1 MCGIAGLISENKAS
15 LARVLS
21 VMVGCQRHR
30 GPDDEGVEVL
40 DAGHFGV
47 GLGQRRLSILDLSPA
62 GHQPMVSPRTGS
74 VLTYNGELY
83 NFAPLREKLQ
93 KLGHSF
99 RGHSDTEVIL
109 YALDEWGPECVR
121 EFNGMFAFG
130 YYRPRERTLLLAR
143 DAMGIKPLYYTQRH
157 GVLAFASEIRP
168 LVAAGLVPRD
178 INMAAVAG
186 LLAYGAVQEPYTFYK
201 DAVNFRAGCYQE
213 FALTPGG
220 KIEAGPLTRHWDFPA
235 LDDRWTEASAVEQI
249 RETLDAAVRDHM
261 VSDVPVGMF
270 LSSGLDSTILTGLA
284 AKHTDRLRT
293 FTVGF
298 ADQPDMSESVPAAR
312 TAELMNVDHTD
323 IQITGKDA
331 LESTLAWLEI
341 RDQPSFDGLNTYVI
355 SKAVRERGIVVAQSG
370 LGGDELFGG
379 YSSFEDTPRILRT
392 MDRLSWM
399 PGRARYSLFKFI
411 AKLRHRAAGEKLAD
425 IGKGQARPMRVALL
439 RRRAISDMR
448 LERMGLLAHDLGL
461 DETYVPQPAIR
472 AALEMNQGD
481 DDRDIIAAV
490 SRYESQFYMRNILL
504 RDSDKLGMASS
515 LEIRVPM
522 LDRRMLDLAFS
533 IPGPV
538 RLPTGR
544 ANKHLLR
551 KAFPEFLRPELQA
564 QVKRGFSLPI
574 GRWMAGPLREL
585 CEGAL
590 QEVKAREIVRP
601 HKVDVVWKT
610 FLKAP
615 DDPMWSRAFVLCVLG
630 VYLRNAD
637 RAAAEVPAQ
646 PRPALVG

>member
-1 MCGIAGLISENKAS
+1 MI
-15 LARVLS
+15 
-21 VMVGCQRHR
+21 GCQRHR
-30 GPDDEGVEVL
+30 GPDDEGMEIL
-40 DAGHFGV
+40 DAGPFGV
-47 GLGQRRLSILDLSPA
+47 GLGQRRLAILDLSQA

-83 NFAPLREKLQ
+83 GFQPLREKLV

-109 YALDEWGPECVR
+109 YALDEWGPECLR
-121 EFNGMFAFG
+121 ELNGMYALG
-130 YYRPRERTLLLAR
+130 YYRPRERTMLLAR
-143 DAMGIKPLYYTQRH
+143 DPMGIKPLYYTTRN

-168 LVAAGLVPRD
+168 LVLAGLVPRE

-186 LLAYGAVQEPYTFYK
+186 LLAYGAVQEPDTFYREL
-201 DAVNFRAGCYQE
+201 VNFRAGCYQE

-220 KIEAGPLTRHWDFPA
+220 AIEPGPLTKHWDFPA
-235 LDDRWTEASAVEQI
+235 LDPSWTEATAVERI
-249 RETLDAAVRDHM
+249 RETLDAAVRDHL

-270 LSSGLDSTILTGLA
+270 LSSGVDSTILTGLA

-298 ADQPDMSESVPAAR
+298 ADQADMSESEPAAR
-312 TAELMNVDHTD
+312 TARLMNVEHTD

-331 LESTLAWLEI
+331 LKSAMAWFEI

-379 YSSFEDTPRILRT
+379 YISFEDTPKLMRT
-392 MDRLSWM
+392 MERLAWM
-399 PGRARYSLFKFI
+399 PGRARYSLFNLVAAF
-411 AKLRHRAAGEKLAD
+411 RNRAAGEKLAD
-425 IGKGQARPMRVALL
+425 IGKGQSRPMRVALL

-448 LERMGLLAHDLGL
+448 LHRMGLFADRLGL
-461 DETYVPQPAIR
+461 DDMYVPHAAVR

-481 DDRDIIAAV
+481 DDRDVVAAV
-490 SRYESQFYMRNILL
+490 SRYECQFYMRNILL

-522 LDRRMLDLAFS
+522 LDRRVMDLAFS
-533 IPGPV
+533 IPGNI
-538 RLPTGR
+538 RLPSGR
-544 ANKHLLR
+544 ADKHLLR

-564 QVKRGFSLPI
+564 QGKRGFALPI

-590 QEVKAREIVRP
+590 QEVKSREIVTPR
-601 HKVDVVWKT
+601 KVDIIWNT
-610 FLKAP
+610 FLEAP
-615 DDPMWSRAFVLCVLG
+615 DDPMWSRAFVLCALG
-630 VYLRNAD
+630 VYLRQAD
-637 RAAAEVPAQ
+637 QAAAVVPHVE